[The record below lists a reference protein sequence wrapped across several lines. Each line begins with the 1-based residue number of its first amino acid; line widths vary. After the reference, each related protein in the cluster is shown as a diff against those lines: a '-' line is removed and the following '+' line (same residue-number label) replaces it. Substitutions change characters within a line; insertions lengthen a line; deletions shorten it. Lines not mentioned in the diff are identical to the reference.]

1 MFDAAFKRIQEETL
15 SYIVSLKEKVF
26 REIGF
31 EGLYNNFLATIQF
44 SVKQLED
51 LDAPANRVAPNFTK
65 KLEIIKQ
72 LQAKINDMAGTAI
85 SATAYV
91 KTGLDYSI
99 DLIAKTSDIFN
110 KQDQYI
116 TKFNV
121 IIKKFINF
129 DVKAELNN
137 VRQYIEV
144 IDDYIIY
151 LFDKVTMAIGD
162 KIAQV
167 GQDGWNMA
175 LEFNFDIPNIFE
187 LIQSWVGDAA
197 DNVQET
203 FAGMADK
210 GIGTLLE
217 NFKKAGDN
225 AKVQNE
231 SYQQEVPTFDPKTA
245 APMLYAALGNLF
257 TKFAEYVTTDLLP
270 LNTLLRDDPIGNLI
284 EEIEKEC
291 VNKTISQL
299 SPLAKT

>member
-1 MFDAAFKRIQEETL
+1 VHYIEFGVGYENSIQAKLGNFAESVLTGVPANQNISDLLFKGLDPTQVIMKHIEIMFDAAFKRIQEETL
-15 SYIVSLKEKVF
+15 SYIVSLKEKAF

-51 LDAPANRVAPNFTK
+51 LDAFATKVAPNFTR

-72 LQAKINDMAGTAI
+72 LQGKINDMAGTAI
-85 SATAYV
+85 SATGYV

-129 DVKAELNN
+129 DVKAELNK

-151 LFDKVTMAIGD
+151 LFDKVTKAIED
-162 KIAQV
+162 KITQGYNA
-167 GQDGWNMA
+167 GWNKV
-175 LEFNFDIPNIFE
+175 LEFDFDIPNIFE
-187 LIQSWVGDAA
+187 LIQAWVGDAA
-197 DNVQET
+197 ADVQEK
-203 FAGMADK
+203 FRGMADA
-210 GIGTLLE
+210 GVGTLLE
-217 NFKKAGDN
+217 NFKKAGEE
-225 AKVQNE
+225 AKV
-231 SYQQEVPTFDPKTA
+231 
-245 APMLYAALGNLF
+245 
-257 TKFAEYVTTDLLP
+257 
-270 LNTLLRDDPIGNLI
+270 
-284 EEIEKEC
+284 
-291 VNKTISQL
+291 
-299 SPLAKT
+299 